1 MKKCTLIPWLGPKQG
16 ISYFQDHCERFF
28 SNKLQAIRESNAN
41 EIGMVQVKEKC
52 KFGISEAFLHK
63 FVPRVGYLL
72 FSGSTGRNFFEDFS
86 GCLGTLHPRQNQI
99 TSERE

>member
-1 MKKCTLIPWLGPKQG
+1 MPWSGPKQG
-16 ISYFQDHCERFF
+16 ISCFQDHRERFF

-41 EIGMVQVKEKC
+41 ETGMFQVKEKC
-52 KFGISEAFLHK
+52 KFGIANAREAFLHK
-63 FVPRVGYLL
+63 FGPRVGYLL
-72 FSGSTGRNFFEDFS
+72 FSGSAGRNFFEDFS